1 MVWGAGGGEKVEDAV
16 AAEAVFGVVAAD
28 GAKLNSIKQDALPHG
43 SAPLGAAA
51 IHYTVHQSRCSSF
64 FIFSLDCEQV
74 KRNKYQKN
82 LHTVVKI
89 AKKYKKRKRKKSE
102 VT

>member
-1 MVWGAGGGEKVEDAV
+1 MEDAV

-51 IHYTVHQSRCSSF
+51 IHYISPDVRLSLFSLSRL
-64 FIFSLDCEQV
+64 SLDCEQV

-82 LHTVVKI
+82 LHTVSGS
-89 AKKYKKRKRKKSE
+89 KK
-102 VT
+102 

>member
-1 MVWGAGGGEKVEDAV
+1 MEDAV

-82 LHTVVKI
+82 LHTCSVREQKI
-89 AKKYKKRKRKKSE
+89 KKAQAIKER
-102 VT
+102 